1 LASFLRLLPQKPF
14 PIRKLRCEA
23 LQLSGVPSDSGPV
36 SLDMVRH
43 VAALARL
50 RVPEEE
56 LPALTHQ
63 LARILSYIDQLK
75 EIQEQPESEPILTAT
90 PLRDD
95 EFLPGGGRQALEENA
110 PRLLHDHGAVPRVVG
125 GVKP

>member
-1 LASFLRLLPQKPF
+1 
-14 PIRKLRCEA
+14 
-23 LQLSGVPSDSGPV
+23 
-36 SLDMVRH
+36 VRH

-50 RVPEEE
+50 RVSETD

-63 LARILSYIDQLK
+63 LARIVSYIDQLK
-75 EIQEQPESEPILTAT
+75 EIREEPRSEPRLSAT
-90 PLRDD
+90 PLREDLT
-95 EFLPGGGRQALEENA
+95 LPGKGREALEENS

>member
-1 LASFLRLLPQKPF
+1 M
-14 PIRKLRCEA
+14 
-23 LQLSGVPSDSGPV
+23 PSDPSPV
-36 SLDMVRH
+36 SADVVRH

-50 RVPEEE
+50 RVPDDE

-75 EIQEQPESEPILTAT
+75 EIRDQPKSEPHLDAT

-95 EFLPGGGRQALEENA
+95 DAIAGHGREALEDNA
-110 PRLLHDHGAVPRVVG
+110 PSLRHDHGAVPRVVG
-125 GVKP
+125 GGKP

>member
-1 LASFLRLLPQKPF
+1 MS
-14 PIRKLRCEA
+14 
-23 LQLSGVPSDSGPV
+23 SDSPV
-36 SLDMVRH
+36 SEDVVRH

-50 RVPEEE
+50 RVPEED

-75 EIQEQPESEPILTAT
+75 EIRQEPRREPQMTAT

-95 EFLPGGGRQALEENA
+95 VGVAGHGREALEANS
-110 PRLLHDHGAVPRVVG
+110 PSLLHDHGAVPRVVG
-125 GVKP
+125 GAKP

>member
-1 LASFLRLLPQKPF
+1 
-14 PIRKLRCEA
+14 
-23 LQLSGVPSDSGPV
+23 
-36 SLDMVRH
+36 MVRH

-50 RVPEEE
+50 RVPDEE

-75 EIQEQPESEPILTAT
+75 EIREEPKREPRLDAT
-90 PLRDD
+90 PLREDVGR
-95 EFLPGGGRQALEENA
+95 PGGGREALEGNA

-125 GVKP
+125 GGKP

>member
-1 LASFLRLLPQKPF
+1 
-14 PIRKLRCEA
+14 
-23 LQLSGVPSDSGPV
+23 
-36 SLDMVRH
+36 MVRH

-50 RVPEEE
+50 SVSDDE

-75 EIQEQPESEPILTAT
+75 EIRDEPKSEPRLDAT

-95 EFLPGGGRQALEENA
+95 DSVPGHGREALEDNA
-110 PRLLHDHGAVPRVVG
+110 PSLLHDHGAVPRVVG
-125 GVKP
+125 GGKP

>member
-1 LASFLRLLPQKPF
+1 
-14 PIRKLRCEA
+14 
-23 LQLSGVPSDSGPV
+23 VPSDPSPV
-36 SLDMVRH
+36 SADVVRH

-50 RVPEEE
+50 RVPDDE

-75 EIQEQPESEPILTAT
+75 EIRDQPKTEPHLDAT

-95 EFLPGGGRQALEENA
+95 EARPGHGREALEDNA
-110 PRLLHDHGAVPRVVG
+110 PSLLHDHGAVPRVVG
-125 GVKP
+125 GKP